1 MPVDTAHI
9 LVVDDDQRLR
19 DLLDRFLTDNGYNV
33 TTAGDADEARASLR
47 GLRFDALVL
56 DRMMPG
62 EDGLCLARDLRTHDA
77 TPILLLTAMGEPDER
92 IAGLESG
99 VDDYLVKPFEPRELL
114 LRLGNILRR
123 AANEGPGAGEVVRF
137 GAFRFDPGHRL
148 LTENDMPVRLTEVG
162 SGLLAVLAAAPGQPI
177 ARDELA
183 ARDGQAGNSRAVDVQ
198 ITRLRRKI
206 ERDPK
211 FPRYL
216 QTVRGMGYMLQID
229 GVESAP

>member
-123 AANEGPGAGEVVRF
+123 AANDGPGERKRGDQRSRRVSIC
-137 GAFRFDPGHRL
+137 HRV
-148 LTENDMPVRLTEVG
+148 TQR
-162 SGLLAVLAAAPGQPI
+162 GLQRDAHRADAAAGGG
-177 ARDELA
+177 L
-183 ARDGQAGNSRAVDVQ
+183 
-198 ITRLRRKI
+198 
-206 ERDPK
+206 
-211 FPRYL
+211 
-216 QTVRGMGYMLQID
+216 
-229 GVESAP
+229 